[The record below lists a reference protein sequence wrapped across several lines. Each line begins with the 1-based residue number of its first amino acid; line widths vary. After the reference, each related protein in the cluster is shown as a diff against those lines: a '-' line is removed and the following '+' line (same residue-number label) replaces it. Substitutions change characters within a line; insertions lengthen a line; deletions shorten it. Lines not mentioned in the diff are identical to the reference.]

1 MLIEEAA
8 EITGGRW
15 TRVPGHGYLRGE
27 WMHDSRRVQ
36 SGDCFVAL
44 RGAERDGHDYVA
56 AAARAGAEAA
66 LVEAAVEPA
75 DLPQLVV
82 ADSVAALQAL
92 GAAKRREFGRPVVGI
107 TGSFGKTTVR
117 EMLGMVMGERW
128 LRSRENFNNHLGL
141 PMTLW
146 RLDAQR
152 HAGGIVEVGI
162 NRCGEMLKLAEL
174 ARPDVVIFTGVGPAH
189 LEQLGDLA
197 GVARE
202 KAKLAEGVPDGGR
215 VFLPLALLEHRPF
228 AALTERLRVTAVGP
242 ADGGGEPLAQP
253 ETIYH
258 YNWTESADRPG
269 TGELQVEGPGGPG
282 RFNLAAGSAG
292 LVGNAALVAACGR
305 WLGREDS
312 MLRGALADW
321 RPYRQRGERI
331 RCGDTE
337 FYVDCYNANPASMV
351 DSAERFRALYPDGE
365 HLYIFGGMEELGLAA
380 AEWHEWTGRTVPV
393 VANSRVM
400 VIGKWSEALA
410 AGLRDQGIPGEAV
423 TVVEDVESLREAVSG
438 FRGAVFLKG
447 SRRYGLERVIPEK
460 GVAC

>member
-8 EITGGRW
+8 EITGGHW
-15 TRVPGHGYLRGE
+15 TRVLGDSCLRGE
-27 WMHDSRRVQ
+27 WLHDSRRVRA
-36 SGDCFVAL
+36 GDCFVAL
-44 RGAERDGHDYVA
+44 RGGERDGHDYVA
-56 AAARAGAEAA
+56 AAAQAGAVAA
-66 LVEAAVEPA
+66 LVEEEVAAA
-75 DLPQLVV
+75 DVPQLVV
-82 ADSVAALQAL
+82 EDSLTALQAL
-92 GAAKRREFGRPVVGI
+92 GSARRRAFGGPVVAV

-117 EMLGMVMGERW
+117 EMLGLAMGERW

-162 NRCGEMLKLAEL
+162 NRCGEMAALAGL

-202 KAKLAEGVPDGGR
+202 KATLASGVPDGGQ
-215 VFLPLALLEHRPF
+215 VFLPLALLEYAPF

-242 ADGGGEPLAQP
+242 AEAGGEPLVEP
-253 ETIYH
+253 GSFYH
-258 YNWTESADRPG
+258 YNWTENADRPG

-292 LVGNAALVAACGR
+292 LVSNAALVVACGR
-305 WLGREDS
+305 WLGREDAE
-312 MLRGALADW
+312 LGEALAQW
-321 RPYRQRGERI
+321 RPYRQRGERV
-331 RCGDTE
+331 RCGETE

-351 DSAERFRALYPDGE
+351 DSAARFQTLYPGGE
-365 HLYIFGGMEELGLAA
+365 HLYIVGGMEELGEAA
-380 AEWHEWTGRTVPV
+380 AEWHEWTGRTMPV
-393 VANSRVM
+393 VANSRVIVM
-400 VIGKWSEALA
+400 GPWAEALA
-410 AGLRDQGIPGEAV
+410 AGLRDQGIAEEAI
-423 TVVEDVESLREAVSG
+423 TVVEDVESLRERVAG

-447 SRRYGLERVIPEK
+447 SRRYGLERVIPK
-460 GVAC
+460 QGVVC